1 MELRY
6 PKARQNVSGKMTTQG
21 DYPRGYPQGAIVHFT
36 AGAPNPESTVEGG
49 IGNHYTFFV
58 IGPKGDVYQNFD
70 LNRWGYH
77 AGESSHPVLGK
88 SVSKYL
94 VGIEIC
100 NAGKVRQ
107 IDDKTFR
114 PWFND
119 PLHYQQAHEPIPHG
133 VPNPARDLPLDQ
145 VRYVERLQNREA
157 GWYHRYTPE
166 QEQALI
172 ELLLWLKSNG
182 PGIFNFEFVLGHD
195 EVSPG
200 RKNDPG
206 GALSL
211 TMPDFRAHLAALA
224 SGTAPAS
231 APAAQELAATTTTAA
246 AAAAPEPPRLRH
258 SPKAFLPA
266 ALAFQKAANLYPGI
280 HLDED
285 GYAGD
290 KSSDTFFMLTGY
302 YLKGDKRAMDQ
313 PVLPTA
319 VAAAAAAAPADTPTT
334 KPKPL
339 TAAAETRRMKIATQI
354 VKWEGRYNSKGELQ
368 VYNLP
373 ANDGGGRYEV
383 AGLNE
388 KYNPDVVNKL
398 VALVGARKFAEAEA
412 LAAASIAKD
421 TDRIA
426 SYVKNAGLEAYLRD
440 TAFNRGHG
448 GAVKVLQLALNPKV
462 KADGGFGPI
471 TQGLLATA
479 ETKPVELLQALR
491 VARESYERNY
501 IGYRE
506 NFWKG
511 LVNRWDK
518 ALVFALEMLR
528 TSEAKDAATEARL
541 TMSDATGTGTSTTAA
556 ATPEEA
562 AAAADAAA
570 QAPRPPAEP
579 GPATQPP
586 LSYAP
591 TRYSVIAE
599 RFQQFANAVAGL
611 KLEADGMAGQ
621 KTSDAF
627 HLITG
632 YFLAG
637 DPRLEQPS
645 AA

>member
-1 MELRY
+1 MQLRY
-6 PKARQNVSGKMTTQG
+6 PEAKQNVSGKMITQG

-36 AGAPNPESTVEGG
+36 AGAPNPVSTVEGG
-49 IGNHYTFFV
+49 ISNHYTFFV
-58 IGPKGDVYQNFD
+58 IAPDGQVYQNFD

-77 AGESSHPVLGK
+77 AGESSHPKLGK

-107 IDDKTFR
+107 IDEKTFR

-119 PLHYQQAHEPIPHG
+119 PLHYQQEHEPIPRG
-133 VPNPARDLPLDQ
+133 VPNPARDLPPEQ
-145 VRYVERLQNREA
+145 VRHVERFQNREA
-157 GWYHRYTPE
+157 GWYHRYTVE
-166 QEQALI
+166 QEKALI
-172 ELLLWLKSNG
+172 ELLLWLKTNA
-182 PGIFNFEFVLGHD
+182 PGIFDFEFVLGHD

-206 GALSL
+206 GALSM
-211 TMPDFRAHLAALA
+211 TMPDLRAHLAALHNGA
-224 SGTAPAS
+224 APALKS
-231 APAAQELAATTTTAA
+231 APTTREPAA
-246 AAAAPEPPRLRH
+246 AAASTTTASTVELPRLRH

-302 YLKGDKRAMDQ
+302 YLKGDKRATDK
-313 PVLPTA
+313 PVLPKA
-319 VAAAAAAAPADTPTT
+319 DPAPAA

-339 TAAAETRRMKIATQI
+339 TVAAQSRRMKIATQI
-354 VKWEGRYNSKGELQ
+354 VQWEGRYNSKGELQ
-368 VYNLP
+368 VYKLP
-373 ANDGGGRYEV
+373 PNDGGGRYEV

-388 KYNPDVVNKL
+388 KYNPDVVDKL
-398 VALVGARKFAEAEA
+398 VALVGAKKFAEAEA
-412 LAAASIAKD
+412 LAAESIAKD

-426 SYVKNAGLEAYLRD
+426 GYVKNAGLEAYLRD

-462 KADGGFGPI
+462 KADGVFGPI

-479 ETKPVELLQALR
+479 EASPVELLQKLR
-491 VARESYERNY
+491 IARENYERNY

-518 ALVFALEMLR
+518 ALAFALEMLR
-528 TSEAKDAATEARL
+528 SSEAKDAAADARL
-541 TMSDATGTGTSTTAA
+541 TLSDPPPATA
-556 ATPEEA
+556 EE
-562 AAAADAAA
+562 ADAAA
-570 QAPRPPAEP
+570 HAPRPPAEP
-579 GPATQPP
+579 GTSRQPP
-586 LSYAP
+586 FSYAP

-599 RFQQFANAVAGL
+599 RFQQFANQVAGL
-611 KLEADGMAGQ
+611 KLEADGMAGR

-627 HLITG
+627 RLITG
-632 YFLAG
+632 YYLAG
-637 DPRLEQPS
+637 DPRLDKM
-645 AA
+645 ATA